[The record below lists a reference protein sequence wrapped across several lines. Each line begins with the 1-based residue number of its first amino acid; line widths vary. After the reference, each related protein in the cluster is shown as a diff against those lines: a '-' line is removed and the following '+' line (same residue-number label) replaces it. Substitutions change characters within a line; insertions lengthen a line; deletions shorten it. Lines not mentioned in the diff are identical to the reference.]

1 MSVVQHLNI
10 PIVVVIPTMEAV
22 VVPKSC
28 QYLLRPETIYVVTK
42 QEAVAG
48 ITQHTTTI
56 QEALHRHHRMTDL
69 LPIATVIPLLTHP
82 VAAKATPREEAV
94 VIHQV
99 EEEAIPVE
107 DPAEVVVVDNRTI
120 INEISIIL
128 T

>member
-1 MSVVQHLNI
+1 MVTPVV
-10 PIVVVIPTMEAV
+10 EAV

-28 QYLLRPETIYVVTK
+28 RYLLRPEPIYVVTK

-56 QEALHRHHRMTDL
+56 QEALHRHRMTDP
-69 LPIATVIPLLTHP
+69 LPIATAIPLLTHP
-82 VAAKATPREEAV
+82 VAAKATREEAV

-99 EEEAIPVE
+99 AEAIPVE
-107 DPAEVVVVDNRTI
+107 DPAEVVVVDNRI
-120 INEISIIL
+120 INNEISIIL